1 MEPLLKAL
9 QEIGVGL
16 AAFALFAWILV
27 RVVREVKGPG
37 EQATRNGINGRAG
50 EASVSY
56 WRETFREIVQ
66 EISNEHDRR
75 SRERDAAIKDELK
88 GIRYTLERIVER
100 GGKL

>member
-27 RVVREVKGPG
+27 RVVREVRGPG
-37 EQATRNGINGRAG
+37 EQQRNGTNGRAG